1 VSKYSVEEPTAL
13 GQSQVRA
20 AAYSCRPTPGTA
32 PLDMD
37 AHQRIMWCACV
48 RVCVCVLRT
57 LDTTARALL
66 LRVVGN
72 ELAEPPRKLESRCAH
87 GVSKR
92 HRAKYERTSVQGE
105 WNLG

>member
-1 VSKYSVEEPTAL
+1 MRRNRQRADSLKCARQRTRVDQHRAL
-13 GQSQVRA
+13 PLWIWTHISESYYVRVRA
-20 AAYSCRPTPGTA
+20 
-32 PLDMD
+32 
-37 AHQRIMWCACV
+37 
-48 RVCVCVLRT
+48 LRT
-57 LDTTARALL
+57 LDTAAPTLL

-72 ELAEPPRKLESRCAH
+72 ELAEPPRKLESRCEH